1 MPANVIASI
10 GGNTVNGATSYR
22 VVFPAGDPIVRRK
35 TVTYAKRRNAG
46 PQVVGRSWE
55 PLEIKLLISAAD
67 AATSYATLKTV
78 IEQWFQP
85 WSNTTS
91 AIVAAW
97 HDGTPVSVDAE
108 LLELRPVQDAGA
120 VQTVLYEATVSV
132 PLPIW
137 RKVTPTVTGPNPPS
151 ATNAGNAATQ
161 PSIALT
167 QSTHKTL
174 RACTVAA
181 AVGFGFSQYPILF
194 ALADTVATSAN
205 TFVYVNGVSVPCYV
219 IDSGGVASGVW
230 ACVDCA
236 SDGSLTYVDIIYGSG
251 ITNPRCQ
258 TLVNPGMFTT
268 ASSSNTSWR
277 YTNWT
282 ISTYP
287 DICGAWVPSR
297 TAYDQGD
304 MAYQLTSDGTSALF
318 TLGAVSIGPTDY
330 DSMTMRTPTGADSSG
345 TSIDSFS
352 RTTSG
357 FAGTLS
363 QAFVRSRARG
373 TDKWTDLWTTRANS
387 SVSTDIAFTDGAIAF
402 TAGIEND
409 GSAGDPATVSFT
421 DAGVG
426 ARWDLVSTTDP
437 TVTVAAAA
445 NVDYYNGTLTV
456 GAYVLTFDNCFVP
469 DGTLTIDCQNKT
481 VESSVGGAKYNLPT
495 FSDPDIWAA
504 LVPGV
509 NTITDGLTATAADT
523 WTHRDGWA

>member
-1 MPANVIASI
+1 MP
-10 GGNTVNGATSYR
+10 
-22 VVFPAGDPIVRRK
+22 
-35 TVTYAKRRNAG
+35 
-46 PQVVGRSWE
+46 
-55 PLEIKLLISAAD
+55 
-67 AATSYATLKTV
+67 
-78 IEQWFQP
+78 
-85 WSNTTS
+85 
-91 AIVAAW
+91 
-97 HDGTPVSVDAE
+97 
-108 LLELRPVQDAGA
+108 
-120 VQTVLYEATVSV
+120 
-132 PLPIW
+132 
-137 RKVTPTVTGPNPPS
+137 
-151 ATNAGNAATQ
+151 
-161 PSIALT
+161 
-167 QSTHKTL
+167 
-174 RACTVAA
+174 
-181 AVGFGFSQYPILF
+181 
-194 ALADTVATSAN
+194 
-205 TFVYVNGVSVPCYV
+205 
-219 IDSGGVASGVW
+219 
-230 ACVDCA
+230 
-236 SDGSLTYVDIIYGSG
+236 
-251 ITNPRCQ
+251 
-258 TLVNPGMFTT
+258 
-268 ASSSNTSWR
+268 
-277 YTNWT
+277 
-282 ISTYP
+282 
-287 DICGAWVPSR
+287 
-297 TAYDQGD
+297 
-304 MAYQLTSDGTSALF
+304 
-318 TLGAVSIGPTDY
+318 
-330 DSMTMRTPTGADSSG
+330 MRTPTGADSSG

-523 WTHRDGWA
+523 WTHRDGWALGGQRALPPQQRHPLRRCVVRTFVVASRNR